1 MWVIYIEWSIKLSFI
16 LILVRFFDFS
26 HFSTPGRTVDGP
38 LSWTLLCSMTLAA
51 AARNKTAKIL
61 FLHDNNRRTT
71 GYIYSSVILCVARA
85 FVWLFLIF
93 PSTLTAAARTGHSES
108 GEEVS
113 RGVFSLARSASF
125 RIHVITVGVKWD
137 SEKWTFALWID
148 GVELEICW
156 VCCCCCSCRNQQSGW
171 VETWINFNTFLSRST
186 SNSLV
191 GWLI

>member
-16 LILVRFFDFS
+16 LISVRFFDFS
-26 HFSTPGRTVDGP
+26 HFSTPGRTVDGS

-85 FVWLFLIF
+85 LVWLFLIF

-148 GVELEICW
+148 GVELEICAEF
-156 VCCCCCSCRNQQSGW
+156 VVVAVRAEISNQAESSL
-171 VETWINFNTFLSRST
+171 ESILTLFSRST